1 MSGTVATVLGD
12 VDAQALGP
20 TLVHE
25 HLHAD
30 MTGMLGAHGYDVA
43 ADEPL
48 DPAQAAEAR
57 WHPGSFPDNY
67 RLTDVGLTVGEL
79 EPLVRSGCRTVVDA
93 TPVGLGR
100 SPEAL
105 ATIARA
111 TGLNV
116 VMGCGWYVEP
126 VHPAGL
132 GARSVDDLTA
142 ELVAEI
148 RHGVGATGIRPG
160 LIGEIGT
167 SAVPTEAEWRVLRAA
182 GAAHVETGV
191 CVSVHLHPWSKNG
204 LAVLDVLEREGVDP
218 RRVVLNHLTTAI
230 DDEAYQLALL
240 ERGAFACYD
249 LFGFDH
255 SCLGP
260 GRYVP
265 SDHDAALRICAL
277 ADRGHLD
284 QLLVS
289 QDVGVKTRLRAYGGW
304 GYAHLFEHVVPLLR
318 AGGFDAAMLDVLLVQ
333 NPRRALA
340 QEDLDSASVT

>member
-1 MSGTVATVLGD
+1 VSATVVTVLGD
-12 VDAQALGP
+12 VPADALGP

-25 HLHAD
+25 HLYAD

-43 ADEPL
+43 ADAPL
-48 DPAQAAEAR
+48 DPALAAEAR
-57 WHPGSFPDNY
+57 WHPGSFPDTY
-67 RLTDVGLTVGEL
+67 RLTDTELTIREL
-79 EPLVRSGCRTVVDA
+79 EPLARAGCRTVVDA

-100 SPEAL
+100 GPEAL
-105 ATIARA
+105 AGIARA

-116 VMGCGWYVEP
+116 VMGCGWYLEA
-126 VHPAGL
+126 VHPEGL
-132 GARSVDDLTA
+132 AARSVDDLAA
-142 ELVAEI
+142 ELVGEL
-148 RHGVGATGIRPG
+148 RHGVGDTGIRPG

-167 SAVPTEAEWRVLRAA
+167 SAVPSEAEWRVLRAA
-182 GAAHVETGV
+182 AAAQRETGV

-204 LAVLDVLEREGVDP
+204 LAVLDLLEGEGVDP
-218 RRVVLNHLTTAI
+218 GRVVLNHLTTAI

-260 GRYVP
+260 GRYAP
-265 SDHDAALRICAL
+265 SDHDAASRVSWL
-277 ADRGHLD
+277 AERGHLA

-289 QDVGVKTRLRAYGGW
+289 QDVGVKTRLRAFGGW

-318 AGGFDAAMLDVLLVQ
+318 GAGLDDAALETLLVR
-333 NPRRALA
+333 NPRRALTA
-340 QEDLDSASVT
+340 

>member
-1 MSGTVATVLGD
+1 VGATVTTVLGEIP
-12 VDAQALGP
+12 AEGLGP

-25 HLHAD
+25 HLVCD

-48 DPAQAAEAR
+48 DPSQAAEAR

-67 RLTDVGLTVGEL
+67 RLVDTELALREL
-79 EPLVRSGCRTVVDA
+79 EPLVRAGCRTVVDA

-100 SPEAL
+100 DPEAL
-105 ATIARA
+105 AGLARA

-116 VMGCGWYVEP
+116 VMGCGWYLEA
-126 VHPAGL
+126 VHPPGL
-132 GARSVDDLTA
+132 AERPVDALA
-142 ELVAEI
+142 EELVAEL
-148 RHGVGATGIRPG
+148 RAGVGETGVRPG

-182 GAAHVETGV
+182 AAAQRETGV

-204 LAVLDVLEREGVDP
+204 LAVLDVLESEGVDP
-218 RRVVLNHLTTAI
+218 RRVILNHLTTAI
-230 DDEAYQLALL
+230 DDEPYQLALL

-260 GRYVP
+260 GRYAP
-265 SDHDAALRICAL
+265 SDHDAAARVCGL
-277 ADRGHLD
+277 AERGYLE

-318 AGGFDAAMLDVLLVQ
+318 AGGFDEAALETLLVA
-333 NPRRALA
+333 NPGRALA
-340 QEDLDSASVT
+340 R

>member
-1 MSGTVATVLGD
+1 VSAVVATVLGD
-12 VDAQALGP
+12 VAAERLGP

-25 HLHAD
+25 HLYAD
-30 MTGMLGAHGYDVA
+30 MTGMLGAHGYDDG

-48 DPAQAAEAR
+48 DPARAAEAR

-67 RLTDVGLTVGEL
+67 RLTDVDLTAREL
-79 EPLVRSGCRTVVDA
+79 EPLVRAGCRTVVDA

-105 ATIARA
+105 ASLARA
-111 TGLNV
+111 TGLNL
-116 VMGCGWYVEP
+116 VMGCGWYLEP
-126 VHPAGL
+126 VHPDDL
-132 GARSVDDLTA
+132 GARSVEDLAA
-142 ELVAEI
+142 ELVGELRA
-148 RHGVGATGIRPG
+148 GVGETGIRPG
-160 LIGEIGT
+160 LIGELGT
-167 SAVPTEAEWRVLRAA
+167 SAVPTEVEWRVLRAA
-182 GAAHVETGV
+182 AAAQRETGV

-204 LAVLDVLEREGVDP
+204 LAVLDVLEQEGVDP
-218 RRVVLNHLTTAI
+218 ARVVLNHLTTAI
-230 DDEAYQLALL
+230 DDEPYQLALL

-260 GRYVP
+260 GRYAP
-265 SDHDAALRICAL
+265 SDHDAAARICGL
-277 ADRGHLD
+277 AERGHLA

-289 QDVGVKTRLRAYGGW
+289 QDVGVKTRLRAFGGW

-318 AGGFDAAMLDVLLVQ
+318 AGGFDEAMLDVLLVD

-340 QEDLDSASVT
+340 A

>member
-1 MSGTVATVLGD
+1 VTATVATVLGD
-12 VDAQALGP
+12 VPAGRLGP

-25 HLHAD
+25 HLYAD

-48 DPAQAAEAR
+48 DPALAAEAR

-67 RLTDVGLTVGEL
+67 RLTDLDLTIREL
-79 EPLVRSGCRTVVDA
+79 EPLVQAGCRTVVDA

-105 ATIARA
+105 AALARA

-116 VMGCGWYVEP
+116 VMGCGWYLEP

-132 GARSVDDLTA
+132 SARTVDDLAA
-142 ELVAEI
+142 ELVREL
-148 RHGVGATGIRPG
+148 RDGVGETGVRPG
-160 LIGEIGT
+160 LIGELGT
-167 SAVPTEAEWRVLRAA
+167 SAVPTDAERRVLRAA
-182 GAAHVETGV
+182 AAAQRETGV

-204 LAVLDVLEREGVDP
+204 LAVLDLLEGEGVDP

-230 DDEAYQLALL
+230 DDEQYQLALL

-265 SDHDAALRICAL
+265 SDHDAAARVAAL
-277 ADRGHLD
+277 AERGHLG

-289 QDVGVKTRLRAYGGW
+289 QDVGVKTRLRAFGGW

-318 AGGFDAAMLDVLLVQ
+318 ANGLDDATLDVLLVE

-340 QEDLDSASVT
+340 ACSAAS

>member
-1 MSGTVATVLGD
+1 VSGVVATVLGE
-12 VDAQALGP
+12 VAVESLGP

-25 HLHAD
+25 HLCSD

-43 ADEPL
+43 ADVPL
-48 DPAQAAEAR
+48 APADAAEAR

-67 RLTDVGLTVGEL
+67 RLTDTDLTIREL
-79 EPLVRSGCRTVVDA
+79 EPLVRAGCRTVVDA

-100 SPEAL
+100 RPEAL
-105 ATIARA
+105 AALARA
-111 TGLNV
+111 TGINV

-126 VHPAGL
+126 AHPAGL
-132 GARSVDDLTA
+132 AARRVDDLAA
-142 ELVAEI
+142 ELVAEL

-167 SAVPTEAEWRVLRAA
+167 SAVPTEAEWRVVRAA
-182 GAAHVETGV
+182 GAAQVETGV

-265 SDHDAALRICAL
+265 SDHDAVQRICAL
-277 ADRGHLD
+277 AERGSLG

-289 QDVGVKTRLRAYGGW
+289 QDVGVKTRLKAYGGW

-318 AGGFDAAMLDVLLVQ
+318 AGGFDDAMLDVLLVG
-333 NPRRALA
+333 NPGRALYTA
-340 QEDLDSASVT
+340 GS

>member
-1 MSGTVATVLGD
+1 VSATVSTVLGD
-12 VDAQALGP
+12 VPADALGP

-25 HLHAD
+25 HLVSD
-30 MTGMLGAHGYDVA
+30 MTGMLGAHGYA
-43 ADEPL
+43 AGADRPL
-48 DPAQAAEAR
+48 DPADAAEAR
-57 WHPGSFPDNY
+57 WQPGSFPDNY
-67 RLTDVGLTVGEL
+67 RLVDADFAVREL
-79 EPLVRSGCRTVVDA
+79 EPLVRAGCRTVVDA

-100 SPEAL
+100 DPAAL
-105 ATIARA
+105 AVLARA

-116 VMGCGWYVEP
+116 VMGCGWYLEP

-132 GARSVDDLTA
+132 AARSVDDLA
-142 ELVAEI
+142 AGLVAEL
-148 RHGVGATGIRPG
+148 RSGVGETGIRPG
-160 LIGEIGT
+160 LIGELGT
-167 SAVPTEAEWRVLRAA
+167 SAVPTREEWRVLRAA
-182 GAAHVETGV
+182 AAAQRETGV
-191 CVSVHLHPWSKNG
+191 CFSVHLHPWSKNG
-204 LAVLDVLEREGVDP
+204 LAVLDVLEAEGVDP

-230 DDEAYQLALL
+230 DDEPYQLAIL

-260 GRYVP
+260 GRYAP
-265 SDHDAALRICAL
+265 SDHDAAARVCAL
-277 ADRGHLD
+277 AERGHLG

-318 AGGFDAAMLDVLLVQ
+318 AGGFDDAMLETLLIA

-340 QEDLDSASVT
+340 G

>member
-1 MSGTVATVLGD
+1 MSATVATVLGD
-12 VDAQALGP
+12 VEGAELGP

-30 MTGMLGAHGYDVA
+30 MTGMLGAHGYDA
-43 ADEPL
+43 GADVPL
-48 DPAQAAEAR
+48 DPADAAEAR

-67 RLTDVGLTVGEL
+67 RLTDTELTVREL
-79 EPLVRSGCRTVVDA
+79 EPLVRAGCRTVVDA

-100 SPEAL
+100 GPEAL
-105 ATIARA
+105 AALSRA

-116 VMGCGWYVEP
+116 VMGCGWYLEP

-132 GARSVDDLTA
+132 AARSVEDLAA
-142 ELVAEI
+142 ELVGEL
-148 RHGVGATGIRPG
+148 RSGVGETGIRPG
-160 LIGEIGT
+160 LIGELGT
-167 SAVPTEAEWRVLRAA
+167 GAVPTDAELRVLRAA
-182 GAAHVETGV
+182 ALAQRETGV

-204 LAVLDVLEREGVDP
+204 LAVLDVLEAEGVDP
-218 RRVVLNHLTTAI
+218 ARVILNHLTTAI
-230 DDEAYQLALL
+230 DDEPYQLALL

-260 GRYVP
+260 GRYAP
-265 SDHDAALRICAL
+265 SDHDAAARVCAL
-277 ADRGHLD
+277 AERGHLE

-289 QDVGVKTRLRAYGGW
+289 QDVGVKTRLRAFGGW

-318 AGGFDAAMLDVLLVQ
+318 AGGFDDAMLETLLVR
-333 NPRRALA
+333 NPRAALTA
-340 QEDLDSASVT
+340 